1 MMDYSYAMPTDN
13 HRSHTAVASGYL
25 FKVSHEGTPFAQ
37 WHRRY
42 YVLYSDGLLYSFKN
56 ARSKASNRVI
66 PVGRMCLRMKFG
78 GDTTLEDCNSWPKGV
93 PQRLCFSIINSDRSY
108 HFFCDSEREFE
119 TWRDHLLGTL
129 DKLASHWSIDKSVSA
144 RVEVAVNDTTFH
156 QNATPNPYTAD
167 PGDQAEKAQKNDK
180 EADIQIE
187 VESVE
192 DELPYD
198 KVGPANVGRHG
209 GVASDQVESEGGEE
223 HTQHRLALDSDSEGS
238 LANESTAVNISEE
251 NLAALEPSG
260 EEASEGEE
268 TNRES
273 EQAVRENT
281 STTVADAERTT
292 NMGVKGEGIDCNHSE
307 LTNHEEQLFI
317 KSMQTVDPE
326 VQEFLPIKAEELE
339 TEALSLHT
347 QQNAV
352 KPDALDLEFQKVEDM
367 IELVFNEMTSP
378 PASHSQ
384 GKHTLSEREQER
396 FLTTT
401 QMGERKSIKDMG
413 LDRHALTS
421 LSDQRAQVKEVMT
434 RVGPASNFHGT
445 SGQNGRVD
453 TYSRLQPQPIKKE
466 VCMEELTF
474 FYYNSL
480 KSLSFS
486 LSLSHTHTKGFRHS

>member
-1 MMDYSYAMPTDN
+1 
-13 HRSHTAVASGYL
+13 
-25 FKVSHEGTPFAQ
+25 
-37 WHRRY
+37 
-42 YVLYSDGLLYSFKN
+42 
-56 ARSKASNRVI
+56 
-66 PVGRMCLRMKFG
+66 MKFG
-78 GDTTLEDCNSWPKGV
+78 EDTTLEDCNSWPKGV

-108 HFFCDSEREFE
+108 HFFCESEREFE
-119 TWRDHLLGTL
+119 TWREHLLGTL
-129 DKLASHWSIDKSVSA
+129 DKLASHWSIDKGVSA
-144 RVEVAVNDTTFH
+144 RVEVVVSDTTFH
-156 QNATPNPYTAD
+156 QNATPNPYTTD
-167 PGDQAEKAQKNDK
+167 PKDQPEKAQTND

-209 GVASDQVESEGGEE
+209 GVTSDQVESEGGEE

-268 TNRES
+268 TDKES
-273 EQAVRENT
+273 EQAVQENT
-281 STTVADAERTT
+281 STTVAEADRTT
-292 NMGVKGEGIDCNHSE
+292 NMGVKGEEGIDYNHSE
-307 LTNHEEQLFI
+307 LTNHEEQLFV

-367 IELVFNEMTSP
+367 IELVFNEMTLP

-396 FLTTT
+396 LLIIT
-401 QMGERKSIKDMG
+401 QTGERKSTKDTG
-413 LDRHALTS
+413 LDRHALIS
-421 LSDQRAQVKEVMT
+421 LSDQGHK
-434 RVGPASNFHGT
+434 
-445 SGQNGRVD
+445 
-453 TYSRLQPQPIKKE
+453 
-466 VCMEELTF
+466 
-474 FYYNSL
+474 
-480 KSLSFS
+480 
-486 LSLSHTHTKGFRHS
+486 